1 MQVQLYVRNHKACV
15 SHLIVPEPGVI
26 WGIIGT
32 GMAAAVTM
40 GCVGVWSLGAS
51 DDMTG
56 SKGHHDRTN
65 PPRTGEETKK
75 EMERKGARR
84 TVVAHLGAH
93 AHHAYLTNTKG
104 EFALNEYI

>member
-1 MQVQLYVRNHKACV
+1 MQVQLYVRNHKACG

-26 WGIIGT
+26 CGIIGT

-75 EMERKGARR
+75 EMERKGEQR

-93 AHHAYLTNTKG
+93 AHTRVPHQHKG
-104 EFALNEYI
+104 RVRIK